1 MKSNALILHTTK
13 QISDIMAGG
22 IKAAKKAKHARY
34 MRTIYRPYC
43 AKMKKMR
50 IECRL
55 SSEQSKVLENKSKEY
70 GLTKSECL
78 REAAFAHMEK
88 QYLVP
93 DSIGTEL
100 STLVFLF
107 RNMACNIN
115 QIAKHANTYK
125 KLKVVDVLTLSKTVQ
140 ELERL
145 VTEFVENPTTVM
157 DDC

>member
-1 MKSNALILHTTK
+1 
-13 QISDIMAGG
+13 
-22 IKAAKKAKHARY
+22 
-34 MRTIYRPYC
+34 
-43 AKMKKMR
+43 
-50 IECRL
+50 
-55 SSEQSKVLENKSKEY
+55 
-70 GLTKSECL
+70 
-78 REAAFAHMEK
+78 ME
-88 QYLVP
+88 
-93 DSIGTEL
+93 TEL
-100 STLVFLF
+100 ATLVFLF